1 MKLYL
6 LLGIKAFTICTIG
19 SFTAFL
25 LADLF
30 ALLFAGIEVG
40 WESLSLLV
48 YKSLKLGGVLTV
60 ATIIMVLINKI
71 RS

>member
-6 LLGIKAFTICTIG
+6 LLGIKAFAICTLG
-19 SFTAFL
+19 SFAAFL

-40 WESLSLLV
+40 WESLSLLA